1 MSRKTVAAWMLV
13 ACVSPCVLGGCGG
26 GGGKAPDAYQVSVDA
41 YNKTA
46 DAMPAFDPPV
56 RCAVNTA
63 RDLPRT
69 TLITI
74 VGSGKEHR
82 WIQEAYRA
90 RKFVD
95 GHGGLDY
102 VHVFGRGKFE
112 QFLSSSRVN
121 CEVDPKTGRITIAP
135 K

>member
-1 MSRKTVAAWMLV
+1 MSRKTVAAGMLV
-13 ACVSPCVLGGCGG
+13 ACISPCVLSGCGG
-26 GGGKAPDAYQVSVDA
+26 GGVQAPDPYQVSVDA

-46 DAMPAFDPPV
+46 YAMRAFDPPL

-63 RDLPRT
+63 TNLPGT
-69 TLITI
+69 TVITI
-74 VGSGKEHR
+74 VGSGQERR
-82 WIQEAYRA
+82 WIQSAYRG

-112 QFLSSSRVN
+112 QFSSRSRVN
-121 CEVDPKTGRITIAP
+121 CEVDAKTGRITITP

>member
-1 MSRKTVAAWMLV
+1 MSRKSVAAWMLV
-13 ACVSPCVLGGCGG
+13 ACVLPCVLSGCGG
-26 GGGKAPDAYQVSVDA
+26 GTKAPDAYQVSVDA

-46 DAMPAFDPPV
+46 DPMPAVAPPV

-63 RDLPRT
+63 RNLPGT

-74 VGSGKEHR
+74 VGSGREHG
-82 WIQEAYRA
+82 WIQEAYRG

-102 VHVFGRGKFE
+102 VHVFGQGTFE
-112 QFLSSSRVN
+112 QFLSRSRVN
-121 CEVDPKTGRITIAP
+121 CEIDPKTGRITITP

>member
-1 MSRKTVAAWMLV
+1 MSRKTVAAGILV
-13 ACVSPCVLGGCGG
+13 VCVLSGC

-46 DAMPAFDPPV
+46 NAMAAVNPPV

-63 RDLPRT
+63 RNLPGT

-74 VGSGKEHR
+74 VGSGRGHG
-82 WIQEAYRA
+82 WIQQVYRG
-90 RKFVD
+90 RRFVG

-102 VHVFGRGKFE
+102 VHAFGQGTFA
-112 QFLSSSRVN
+112 QFLSRSRVD
-121 CEVDPKTGRITIAP
+121 CEIDPKTGRITITP